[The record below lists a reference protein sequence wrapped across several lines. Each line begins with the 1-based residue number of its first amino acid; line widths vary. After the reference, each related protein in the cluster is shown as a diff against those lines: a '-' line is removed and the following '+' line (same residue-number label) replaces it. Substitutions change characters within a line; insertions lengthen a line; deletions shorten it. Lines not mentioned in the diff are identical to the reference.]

1 MSLTA
6 IALSALAAV
15 VAIIGALFGQSIGKK
30 QGKSEGVKEAE
41 QTQKV
46 QQAEAITTAIKER
59 SHVETQVA
67 ADTSD
72 DLDRRLSKHDRAN

>member
-1 MSLTA
+1 MA
-6 IALSALAAV
+6 ITQIILAAV
-15 VAIIGALFGQSIGKK
+15 AAIAAIIGVFFGKAIGKR
-30 QGKSEGVKEAE
+30 QGKQEGVKEAE

-67 ADTSD
+67 ADTD
-72 DLDRRLSKHDRAN
+72 DELDRRLSRYDRAN